1 MLTLIKKVLGIK
13 SEDFAALISNGAVI
27 VDVRTKSEFAL
38 GHIKSSLNI
47 PLDSIHNY
55 IPQLKKHNHI
65 ILCCKSGGRA
75 MRAKSILKSGG
86 IENVSNGGSWLN
98 VIKFAK

>member
-13 SEDFAALISNGAVI
+13 SEDFEALINNGAVI
-27 VDVRTKSEFAL
+27 VDVRTKAEFAQ
-38 GHIKSSLNI
+38 GHIKSSINI
-47 PLDSIHNY
+47 PLDTIHNF

-65 ILCCKSGGRA
+65 IVCCKSGGRA
-75 MRAKSILKSGG
+75 MRAKSILKSSG
-86 IENVSNGGSWLN
+86 IENVSNGGSWLE